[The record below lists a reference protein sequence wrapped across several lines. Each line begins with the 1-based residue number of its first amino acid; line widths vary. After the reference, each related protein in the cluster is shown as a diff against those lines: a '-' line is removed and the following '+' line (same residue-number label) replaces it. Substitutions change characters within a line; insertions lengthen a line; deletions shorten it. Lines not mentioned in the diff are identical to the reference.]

1 MKLGGIVAMLVAV
14 AVVYLTGVWRARCRR
29 RPVPVLRAAAF
40 GAGWLA
46 IGIALLPPLGELAHT
61 SLSAHMT
68 QHEIL
73 VLIAAPLIVLG
84 RPDFALALAAPART
98 RRLLRR
104 LRPPRIGMGTACALH
119 AVAFW
124 AWHVPAA
131 YEWALESPAGHAL
144 EHASFAGTAA
154 LFWWSVLGR
163 PRARAAYGAAAAW
176 IFATALHT
184 SLLGVLLLVARRP
197 WYPRYAAVASP
208 FGLTPLEEQQLA
220 GLVMWI
226 PGGML
231 LAAAALGLLAV
242 ALRSP
247 RARRATSIAA
257 GLVAIA
263 LTTGCDGSRATARR
277 FTGGDVNAGRAAL
290 RTYGCDTCHTIPGVP
305 SATATV
311 GPPLAGLASR
321 VYVAGATNQPAHL
334 MRFIQH
340 PRQVRAGT
348 PMPESGVSERDARNI
363 AAYLYTLR

>member
-1 MKLGGIVAMLVAV
+1 VYAV
-14 AVVYLTGVWRARCRR
+14 GVRRARRR
-29 RPVPVLRAAAF
+29 RGTVPALRAAAF
-40 GAGWLA
+40 GTGWLA
-46 IGIALLPPLGELAHT
+46 LAIALLPPLGELAHT

-68 QHEIL
+68 QLEVL
-73 VLIAAPLIVLG
+73 VLIAAPLVVLG
-84 RPDFALALAAPART
+84 RPDVALGLASPRRT
-98 RRLLRR
+98 RRLLRW
-104 LRPPRIGMGTACALH
+104 LRPPRIGMGAACALH

-131 YEWALESPAGHAL
+131 YEWALASPAGHAL

-277 FTGGDVNAGRAAL
+277 FTGGDVNAGAPRCARTDATRAT
-290 RTYGCDTCHTIPGVP
+290 RFPGVP

-311 GPPLAGLASR
+311 GPPLAGLASL
-321 VYVAGATNQPAHL
+321 VYVAGATNPPDHL